1 MIVRFGGGN
10 SGIAEY
16 LENGLKYNR
25 HYSRDELDN
34 RIIID
39 GDLDIT
45 DKIINEIPDNNQER
59 YLHITLSFNEPD
71 ITVDKMEAAY
81 EDYKKLFLS
90 AYKEGEINTYAEI
103 HQPKTKQL
111 LDKSTQKMYE
121 RFPHIHMVIPK
132 RNLLTGGYTNPAGI
146 NLRHVNIWEAI
157 QEKVNNDHG
166 LNSPALS
173 PRISLENYKAV
184 LDRHKLSEFKQS
196 KAGKVKAEL
205 FDTIEVSNVRT
216 WNEFKAVVSNYGEIK
231 IRNEGKDTEYYAV
244 KLPDNPKFTNLNSP
258 IFSKQYIENREIPR
272 KPLSQYQINN
282 RLKQWEVLSR
292 EIKYIDDASAAVKKA
307 YRALD
312 TEKKSDFL
320 KKHEASFYENHEI
333 SESEYASNRFRQS
346 DFEYRGSAPTERR
359 SLHELP
365 VLELVH
371 SGASRHGLDR
381 AELLLSDDSSGGLQ
395 FNKANSDA
403 GLQRPVHRA
412 ERRIISDKTQI
423 KSLTSQIIFN
433 IEENAAITKDNDLE
447 LFKEIRTHLNPELV
461 LAYAQASHL
470 ANIEDH
476 SFYRVKDGSA
486 RISFGKYNYNVSD
499 FFTKGL
505 GLEWS
510 ETQVI
515 LKSLYDAQK
524 EGLEVKTI
532 SNDELKKHLINFEDD
547 VYSDKLEQ
555 YKRVTNS
562 IGRDESLSFKK
573 ITNNYFNEIKRINGL
588 SHLTYK
594 EKQNLKAINVYEKL
608 VAEEYL
614 KAVMYESKQS
624 AYAIKYPFS
633 DHFKN
638 YLIKEQVLDMTLID
652 RMKNKYLKKP
662 RNQELENSISG
673 KGYDHVLNGKEAAR
687 RARLIAN
694 MARQN
699 QQLLNNRYGYTFREL
714 RPEQQKDHVVFF
726 KEDKK
731 LFETDSN
738 KTKVL
743 GKPEINAVAT
753 ALAYSLSRYG
763 NPLEITG
770 TEEFRGQLIE
780 AAARNGL
787 EVEFTDP
794 TLNEALKDKLAEID
808 LEQASE
814 NSISAPDLA
823 LDPSLSESTAVD
835 KALLES
841 KQREI
846 EADLKE
852 PNQEALDLGAIA
864 INQRF
869 NAHYYEPVTAET
881 AIKDI
886 ALYKELNQ
894 SPALQAYFAVEMM
907 KVGAV
912 NADYRAEFIK
922 NEPEEFMLAN
932 HAARQFTGEL
942 EAAYQAN
949 KPQEEFG
956 LNLEKVLL
964 EIEELNQEE
973 IKLRAEISP
982 LLLDSGRYYNPEFRI
997 NSPETE
1003 EMQPLE
1009 VIESKLK
1016 DAEKRLNEVLIK
1028 KRDLE
1033 QSVALAEIDEQE
1045 SDSPT
1050 IKEALDDLEVRTNN
1064 ATTEELQKAAEL
1076 FAPFEQQTTNQLDA
1090 ANAPTMEQLAQEL
1103 EDSTYSINSG
1113 FSQEIADLESGAKST
1128 MTIEH
1133 SDPKG
1138 NHIYLQKTGNGWQV
1152 SLSNDGVDFSDVYED
1167 EIIPP
1172 HYADFQTDNLY
1183 DAVKNMVE
1191 RVAEEQQNY
1200 EHSSEQKEIAD
1211 EIQQA
1216 EATLNSFQAEIQYQK
1231 ERLETFNTRLEELQ
1245 QDISDLRNDPE
1256 MEGEKVYLQK
1266 EMEDINLAIE
1276 QTSKQLEAAE
1286 NGFVS
1291 AQQNI
1296 QVEPEVTP
1304 EVLDEMGVP
1313 DATQPF
1319 VEAEAV
1325 QHFVDQ
1331 MESVQHMQST
1341 DGTKTLLEQVEA
1353 LEAGDSKSLSFKA
1366 SDENE
1371 TTITLEKTEN
1381 GWQVL
1386 KSDDPVEYQVFQ
1398 SDNLN
1403 DALHNV
1409 LERAEKVDHEIEQN
1423 QEWQKNE
1430 EKAQQSEEV
1439 EVIPER
1445 FSLETQNHISRL
1457 ENSDLYHISNSSKTL
1472 TEWFIEVETGAESYL
1487 AIESG
1492 DHDQQYIALEKT
1504 ESGYLVRQG
1513 DAYLSASDFTEED
1526 CPPEYKVFETSSL
1539 EAAIENMAERESR
1552 FTMTEE
1558 LEAAGK
1564 ADRKLEFG
1572 LDDDEKTQIIET
1584 EPEAI
1589 EPKTQVQQQEKPASL
1604 ASDTEQESP
1613 EKSNFS
1619 EVGLVR
1625 LGDGIDLPEQV
1636 AGATLDGLVDGFK
1649 EGSKLEDKAPE
1660 VAPNQ
1665 ADNQKKQP
1673 NSKLEKD
1680 LVDEMGVVEVDLPVQ
1695 VGAAAI
1701 GGVVAGFKAAY
1712 SSDDKWDN
1720 KVKDQ
1725 AGLTEASYNT
1735 RVAANNLDDIPE
1747 QIKDNNSLLR
1757 TYKEVITEQLDSK
1770 LLSSEDQTK
1779 AENLLSNTELQMHN
1793 NVMELI
1799 PEELTDVREKMQ
1811 AEFDSSRKED
1821 SPVGFEELLLA
1832 NKEMLM
1838 RDLNID
1844 IESQGEVN
1852 QVESEASDRL
1862 DDVKAKTL
1870 ESFKATPEPLNE
1882 ANAGTKHLAN
1892 TIVAFS
1898 APATA
1903 AEASETAK
1911 GIHDGLSQLQGTPEL
1926 KEAALAAVELID
1938 NNPELKN
1945 AMMELSNTSD
1955 GTTEAIIET
1964 ARDVSKDIEIET
1976 PSNDFDM

>member
-16 LENGLKYNR
+16 LEKGLKYNR

-39 GDLDIT
+39 GDLEIT
-45 DKIINEIPDNNQER
+45 DKIINDIPDNNQDR
-59 YLHITLSFNEPD
+59 YLHITLSFNEKD

-111 LDKSTQKMYE
+111 LDKSTQEMYE

-132 RNLLTGGYTNPAGI
+132 RNLLTGGYTNPAGL

-184 LDRHKLSEFKQS
+184 LDRHKLSEFKQN
-196 KAGKVKAEL
+196 KAGKAKTEL
-205 FDTIEVSNVRT
+205 FDTIEENNIRT
-216 WNEFKAVVSNYGEIK
+216 WSEFKAIVSNYGELK
-231 IRNEGKDTEYYAV
+231 VRNEGKDTEYCAV
-244 KLPDNPKFTNLNSP
+244 KLPDNPKFTNLNNP
-258 IFSKQYIENREIPR
+258 IFSKQYIENRDIPR

-282 RLKQWEVLSR
+282 RLKQWEVLSK
-292 EIKYIDDASAAVKKA
+292 EIKYIDDASSGVKKA

-312 TEKKSDFL
+312 AEQKADFL
-320 KKHEASFYENHEI
+320 NKHEVSFYDDYEI
-333 SESEYASNRFRQS
+333 SESEYESNRFRQS

-371 SGASRHGLDR
+371 SGAGRHGLDR
-381 AELLLSDDSSGGLQ
+381 AELLLSDDSSGGIQ

-470 ANIEDH
+470 AKIEDH
-476 SFYRVKDGSA
+476 SFYRAKDGSA

-515 LKSLYDAQK
+515 LKSLYDAQR
-524 EGLEVKTI
+524 EGLEVKPI

-562 IGRDESLSFKK
+562 IGRDKSLSFKK

-794 TLNEALKDKLAEID
+794 ALNEALKDKLAEID

-869 NAHYYEPVTAET
+869 NAHENEPITAET
-881 AIKDI
+881 AEKDI

-894 SPALQAYFAVEMM
+894 TPALQAYFAVEMM

-922 NEPEEFMLAN
+922 NQPEEFMLAN
-932 HAARQFTGEL
+932 HAARQFTDEL

-949 KPQEEFG
+949 KPQEEVG
-956 LNLEKVLL
+956 LNLEQALL

-973 IKLRAEISP
+973 IKLRAEITP
-982 LLLDSGRYYNPEFRI
+982 LLLDRERYYNPEFRI
-997 NSPETE
+997 NAPETE
-1003 EMQPLE
+1003 EMQPVE
-1009 VIESKLK
+1009 VVESKLK
-1016 DAEKRLNEVLIK
+1016 DAEKRLTEVLIK
-1028 KRDLE
+1028 KQDLE

-1076 FAPFEQQTTNQLDA
+1076 FAPFE
-1090 ANAPTMEQLAQEL
+1090 
-1103 EDSTYSINSG
+1103 
-1113 FSQEIADLESGAKST
+1113 
-1128 MTIEH
+1128 
-1133 SDPKG
+1133 
-1138 NHIYLQKTGNGWQV
+1138 
-1152 SLSNDGVDFSDVYED
+1152 
-1167 EIIPP
+1167 
-1172 HYADFQTDNLY
+1172 
-1183 DAVKNMVE
+1183 
-1191 RVAEEQQNY
+1191 
-1200 EHSSEQKEIAD
+1200 
-1211 EIQQA
+1211 
-1216 EATLNSFQAEIQYQK
+1216 
-1231 ERLETFNTRLEELQ
+1231 
-1245 QDISDLRNDPE
+1245 
-1256 MEGEKVYLQK
+1256 
-1266 EMEDINLAIE
+1266 
-1276 QTSKQLEAAE
+1276 
-1286 NGFVS
+1286 
-1291 AQQNI
+1291 QQNI

-1423 QEWQKNE
+1423 LEWQKNE

-1589 EPKTQVQQQEKPASL
+1589 EPKTQVQQHFNYDFKDRNDL
-1604 ASDTEQESP
+1604 AGAMLEQLESGNIGNVAMPVDIADMDSDHGYNQLKLETTESGWEVSIHSDTGEPKSLVVTDNSVEAVKTFMNTLEIEKLNDFQVAQLAGDDFSFDAYEPTESASESKDKAP
-1613 EKSNFS
+1613 EVVEPNKDL
-1619 EVGLVR
+1619 GLVEVA
-1625 LGDGIDLPEQV
+1625 DGVDLPEQV
-1636 AGATLDGLVDGFK
+1636 AGATVEGFADGFK

-1673 NSKLEKD
+1673 SSKLEKD

-1811 AEFDSSRKED
+1811 SEFDSSRKEG

-1852 QVESEASDRL
+1852 QVEYEASDRL

-1882 ANAGTKHLAN
+1882 ANASTKHLAN

-1898 APATA
+1898 APSTA

>member
-16 LENGLKYNR
+16 LEKGLKYNR

-45 DKIINEIPDNNQER
+45 DKIIKDIPDNDQER
-59 YLHITLSFNEPD
+59 YLHITLSFNESD

-111 LDKSTQKMYE
+111 LDKSTQEMYE

-132 RNLLTGGYTNPAGI
+132 RNLLTGGYTNPRGMYE
-146 NLRHVNIWEAI
+146 RHVNIWEAI

-184 LDRHKLSEFKQS
+184 LDRHKLSEFKQN
-196 KAGKVKAEL
+196 KAGKAKAEL
-205 FDTIEVSNVRT
+205 FDTIEENNIRT
-216 WNEFKAVVSNYGEIK
+216 WSEFKAIVSNYGELK
-231 IRNEGKDTEYYAV
+231 VRNEGKDTEYCAV
-244 KLPDNPKFTNLNSP
+244 KLPDNPKFTNLNNP
-258 IFSKQYIENREIPR
+258 IFSKQYIENRDIPR

-282 RLKQWEVLSR
+282 RLKQWEVLSK
-292 EIKYIDDASAAVKKA
+292 EIKYIDDASSGVKKA

-312 TEKKSDFL
+312 AEQKADFL
-320 KKHEASFYENHEI
+320 NKHEVSFYDDYEI
-333 SESEYASNRFRQS
+333 SESKYESNRFRQS

-371 SGASRHGLDR
+371 SGAGRHGLDR
-381 AELLLSDDSSGGLQ
+381 AELLLSDDSSGGIQ

-412 ERRIISDKTQI
+412 ERRIISDKTQV

-524 EGLEVKTI
+524 EGLEVKPI

-547 VYSDKLEQ
+547 EYSDKLEQ
-555 YKRVTNS
+555 YKHVTNS

-794 TLNEALKDKLAEID
+794 ALNEALKDKLAEID

-869 NAHYYEPVTAET
+869 NAHKNEPITAET
-881 AIKDI
+881 AEKDI

-894 SPALQAYFAVEMM
+894 TPALQAYFAVEMM

-932 HAARQFTGEL
+932 HAARQFTDEL

-949 KPQEEFG
+949 KPQEEVG
-956 LNLEKVLL
+956 LNLEQALL

-1033 QSVALAEIDEQE
+1033 QSVALAEIDK
-1045 SDSPT
+1045 DPA
-1050 IKEALDDLEVRTNN
+1050 KLDLEAMYQNELIVR
-1064 ATTEELQKAAEL
+1064 ALA
-1076 FAPFEQQTTNQLDA
+1076 NQ
-1090 ANAPTMEQLAQEL
+1090 E
-1103 EDSTYSINSG
+1103 
-1113 FSQEIADLESGAKST
+1113 QEIAFGDRAMQAWENNKQQEQLLVDKISERIDSGDIKVEDLGLDVLSTDDRNSIANAYMKTTNISALTADDLLKLTGEEFTPPNFDLEQLNKTLLELEPVIGENLIPWEESSWQNEAVSEFAKELA
-1128 MTIEH
+1128 EH
-1133 SDPKG
+1133 M
-1138 NHIYLQKTGNGWQV
+1138 QV
-1152 SLSNDGVDFSDVYED
+1152 TS
-1167 EIIPP
+1167 EI
-1172 HYADFQTDNLY
+1172 
-1183 DAVKNMVE
+1183 
-1191 RVAEEQQNY
+1191 
-1200 EHSSEQKEIAD
+1200 
-1211 EIQQA
+1211 
-1216 EATLNSFQAEIQYQK
+1216 
-1231 ERLETFNTRLEELQ
+1231 
-1245 QDISDLRNDPE
+1245 
-1256 MEGEKVYLQK
+1256 
-1266 EMEDINLAIE
+1266 
-1276 QTSKQLEAAE
+1276 
-1286 NGFVS
+1286 
-1291 AQQNI
+1291 
-1296 QVEPEVTP
+1296 
-1304 EVLDEMGVP
+1304 LDELGVP
-1313 DATQPF
+1313 TVTQPI

-1409 LERAEKVDHEIEQN
+1409 LERAEKLDHEIEKN
-1423 QEWQKNE
+1423 LEWQKNE

-1619 EVGLVR
+1619 EVGLVS

-1636 AGATLDGLVDGFK
+1636 AGATLDGLVDGFN
-1649 EGSKLEDKAPE
+1649 EGSKSQDKAPE

-1938 NNPELKN
+1938 NNPELKD
-1945 AMMELSNTSD
+1945 AMIELSKTSD

-1964 ARDVSKDIEIET
+1964 TRDVSKDIKIET

>member
-16 LENGLKYNR
+16 LEKGLKYNR

-39 GDLDIT
+39 GDLEIT
-45 DKIINEIPDNNQER
+45 DKIINDIPDNDQER

-111 LDKSTQKMYE
+111 LDKSTQEMYE

-132 RNLLTGGYTNPAGI
+132 RNLLTGGYTNPAGL

-184 LDRHKLSEFKQS
+184 LDRHKLSEFKQN
-196 KAGKVKAEL
+196 KAGKAKAEL
-205 FDTIEVSNVRT
+205 FDTIEENNIRT
-216 WNEFKAVVSNYGEIK
+216 WSEFKAIVSTYGELK
-231 IRNEGKDTEYYAV
+231 VRNEGKDTEYCAV
-244 KLPDNPKFTNLNSP
+244 KLPDNPKFTNLNNP
-258 IFSKQYIENREIPR
+258 IFSKQYIENRDIPR

-282 RLKQWEVLSR
+282 RLKQWEVLSK
-292 EIKYIDDASAAVKKA
+292 EIKYIDDASSGVKKA

-312 TEKKSDFL
+312 AEQKADFL
-320 KKHEASFYENHEI
+320 NKHEASFYDDYEI
-333 SESEYASNRFRQS
+333 SESEYESNRFRQS

-371 SGASRHGLDR
+371 SGAGRHGLDR
-381 AELLLSDDSSGGLQ
+381 AELLLSDDSSGGIQ

-486 RISFGKYNYNVSD
+486 RISFGRYNYNVSD

-524 EGLEVKTI
+524 EGLEVKPI

-547 VYSDKLEQ
+547 EYSDKLEQ

-794 TLNEALKDKLAEID
+794 ALNEALKDKLAEID

-823 LDPSLSESTAVD
+823 LDPSLSESVAVD
-835 KALLES
+835 KALLDS

-846 EADLKE
+846 EADLKN
-852 PNQEALDLGAIA
+852 PNQVALELGAIA

-964 EIEELNQEE
+964 E
-973 IKLRAEISP
+973 
-982 LLLDSGRYYNPEFRI
+982 
-997 NSPETE
+997 
-1003 EMQPLE
+1003 
-1009 VIESKLK
+1009 
-1016 DAEKRLNEVLIK
+1016 
-1028 KRDLE
+1028 
-1033 QSVALAEIDEQE
+1033 
-1045 SDSPT
+1045 
-1050 IKEALDDLEVRTNN
+1050 
-1064 ATTEELQKAAEL
+1064 
-1076 FAPFEQQTTNQLDA
+1076 
-1090 ANAPTMEQLAQEL
+1090 
-1103 EDSTYSINSG
+1103 
-1113 FSQEIADLESGAKST
+1113 
-1128 MTIEH
+1128 
-1133 SDPKG
+1133 
-1138 NHIYLQKTGNGWQV
+1138 
-1152 SLSNDGVDFSDVYED
+1152 
-1167 EIIPP
+1167 
-1172 HYADFQTDNLY
+1172 
-1183 DAVKNMVE
+1183 
-1191 RVAEEQQNY
+1191 
-1200 EHSSEQKEIAD
+1200 
-1211 EIQQA
+1211 
-1216 EATLNSFQAEIQYQK
+1216 
-1231 ERLETFNTRLEELQ
+1231 
-1245 QDISDLRNDPE
+1245 
-1256 MEGEKVYLQK
+1256 
-1266 EMEDINLAIE
+1266 
-1276 QTSKQLEAAE
+1276 
-1286 NGFVS
+1286 
-1291 AQQNI
+1291 
-1296 QVEPEVTP
+1296 PEVTSDI
-1304 EVLDEMGVP
+1304 LDEMGVP
-1313 DATQPF
+1313 DVTQPF

-1331 MESVQHMQST
+1331 MENIQYMQSS
-1341 DGTKTLLEQVEA
+1341 DDSKTLSEQVEA
-1353 LEAGDSKSLSFKA
+1353 LEAGNSESLSFKA
-1366 SDENE
+1366 SAENE
-1371 TTITLEKTEN
+1371 TIITLEKTER
-1381 GWQVL
+1381 GWQVQQ
-1386 KSDDPVEYQVFQ
+1386 SDDPAEYQVFQ

-1409 LERAEKVDHEIEQN
+1409 LERAEKLDHEIEKN
-1423 QEWQKNE
+1423 LEWQKNE

-1636 AGATLDGLVDGFK
+1636 AGATLDGLVDGFN
-1649 EGSKLEDKAPE
+1649 EGSKSQDKAPDA
-1660 VAPNQ
+1660 APNQ
-1665 ADNQKKQP
+1665 AGNQKKQP
-1673 NSKLEKD
+1673 DSKLEKD

-1701 GGVVAGFKAAY
+1701 GGFVAGFKAAY
-1712 SSDDKWDN
+1712 SSDNKWDN

-1811 AEFDSSRKED
+1811 SEFDSNRKEG
-1821 SPVGFEELLLA
+1821 SSVGFEELLLA

-1852 QVESEASDRL
+1852 QVEYEASDRL

-1882 ANAGTKHLAN
+1882 ANASTKHLAN

-1898 APATA
+1898 APSTA

-1945 AMMELSNTSD
+1945 AMMELSKTSD

-1964 ARDVSKDIEIET
+1964 TRDVSKDIEFET